1 MKREEVKNKIPG
13 ITDEQLDWLM
23 GENGRDVT
31 AEKTKA
37 ANLQT
42 QVNDLTTQL
51 NTAKDGL
58 MNMIEGETSTGFAF
72 TIPKE
77 RLDNMELLD
86 ALAEAD
92 NGNVLAVSNAVTLL
106 LGAGQKK
113 ALYDHLRTKA
123 GNVPVAAVSA
133 AVREILSG
141 GVQEKNS

>member
-1 MKREEVKNKIPG
+1 MI
-13 ITDEQLDWLM
+13 
-23 GENGRDVT
+23 
-31 AEKTKA
+31 
-37 ANLQT
+37 
-42 QVNDLTTQL
+42 
-51 NTAKDGL
+51 DGK
-58 MNMIEGETSTGFAF
+58 TSTGFAF
-72 TIPKE
+72 TIPRE

-92 NGNVLAVSNAVTLL
+92 NGNVLAVSNAVTL

>member
-1 MKREEVKNKIPG
+1 
-13 ITDEQLDWLM
+13 
-23 GENGRDVT
+23 
-31 AEKTKA
+31 
-37 ANLQT
+37 
-42 QVNDLTTQL
+42 
-51 NTAKDGL
+51 
-58 MNMIEGETSTGFAF
+58 MNMIDGKTSTGFAF
-72 TIPKE
+72 TIPRD

>member
-1 MKREEVKNKIPG
+1 MI
-13 ITDEQLDWLM
+13 
-23 GENGRDVT
+23 
-31 AEKTKA
+31 
-37 ANLQT
+37 
-42 QVNDLTTQL
+42 
-51 NTAKDGL
+51 DGK
-58 MNMIEGETSTGFAF
+58 TSTGFAF
-72 TIPKE
+72 KIPRE

-123 GNVPVAAVSA
+123 GNVPVAAVIA

>member
-1 MKREEVKNKIPG
+1 
-13 ITDEQLDWLM
+13 
-23 GENGRDVT
+23 
-31 AEKTKA
+31 
-37 ANLQT
+37 
-42 QVNDLTTQL
+42 
-51 NTAKDGL
+51 
-58 MNMIEGETSTGFAF
+58 MIKGKTSTGFAF

-106 LGAGQKK
+106 GKDQKK

>member
-1 MKREEVKNKIPG
+1 
-13 ITDEQLDWLM
+13 
-23 GENGRDVT
+23 
-31 AEKTKA
+31 
-37 ANLQT
+37 
-42 QVNDLTTQL
+42 
-51 NTAKDGL
+51 
-58 MNMIEGETSTGFAF
+58 MNMI
-72 TIPKE
+72 
-77 RLDNMELLD
+77 ELLD